1 MSFSSLITWAA
12 SGAIKAVG
20 GSAPGP
26 IGDVKTS
33 IGALVLVFGD
43 LHARKVDVSDTEGL
57 VNAIQSILVDA
68 GIEPKVIEEAIIAAE
83 TIIPIIAS
91 LYRAAGVEPFTSA
104 PRGGPPITEGN
115 WSGIAVDN
123 HADNPSGEIGGPT

>member
-1 MSFSSLITWAA
+1 M
-12 SGAIKAVG
+12 
-20 GSAPGP
+20 
-26 IGDVKTS
+26 
-33 IGALVLVFGD
+33 LVFGD